1 MAEVFRNSGKDY
13 NDFGRYKQCKNKEGF
28 VYYLLTCKDDGKCS
42 EKFLTT
48 MSIGLCVPEQCAVE
62 DIESILPEFLY
73 MINSIAIPYEFT
85 HIGKKNDS
93 NPHFWYFSDLK
104 IVNSE
109 EKNKEVTTI
118 RFGNILMIILLIAIG
133 ASVIG
138 STVYGWT
145 EEKKLL
151 KEKQL
156 EKAKIAEENMKR
168 KDPKFRG
175 EQDLD
180 ESYSTVQD
188 KTEPSSIKQKVI
200 DSFKIQTSMER
211 MMRKGNY
218 VDTDPELEI
227 LNFVKVWS
235 MILIV
240 LGNTHYYLMS
250 GPLQNMQIIDHWPR
264 YTMFMFV
271 LQSDLQSD
279 VFYWITAFTWS
290 FTILKSINQL
300 NQ

>member
-1 MAEVFRNSGKDY
+1 
-13 NDFGRYKQCKNKEGF
+13 
-28 VYYLLTCKDDGKCS
+28 
-42 EKFLTT
+42 
-48 MSIGLCVPEQCAVE
+48 
-62 DIESILPEFLY
+62 
-73 MINSIAIPYEFT
+73 
-85 HIGKKNDS
+85 
-93 NPHFWYFSDLK
+93 
-104 IVNSE
+104 
-109 EKNKEVTTI
+109 
-118 RFGNILMIILLIAIG
+118 MIILLIAMG